1 LSKGQDLVAWVNGRF
16 MPLAKA
22 CVNIEDRGFQFA
34 DGVYEVIACFAGAF
48 LDLDEHLERLANSCR
63 AIELEMPVSQPEL
76 ASLIRETYLRNPF
89 DHAMLYVQI
98 TRGVSPRSHQIAM
111 GISPTLVITARQLPL
126 ASEEKISAGA
136 KAITLT
142 DFRWKRCDIK
152 SISLLASVMGR
163 QEADRQHVDEAF
175 WLDDAGYVLEGCS
188 TNCFAVIN
196 QRLVTHP
203 LDHRVLEGITRK
215 IALRLTKEHGLA
227 VDERPWKLGE
237 PGLSEVFMTST
248 TNAAIPVCYIDAE
261 AIGDGRPGPLSL
273 RVREWLLEH
282 FRELRS

>member
-1 LSKGQDLVAWVNGRF
+1 MSTSQELIAWVNGRF
-16 MPLAKA
+16 TPLAEA

-34 DGVYEVIACFAGAF
+34 DGVYEIIACFAGTF

-63 AIELEMPVSQPEL
+63 AIELAMPVSQPEL
-76 ASLIRETYLRNPF
+76 ASLIRETYQRNPF

-98 TRGVSPRSHQIAM
+98 TRGVSPRSHQIAR
-111 GISPTLVITARQLPL
+111 GISPTLVITARHLPL

-136 KAITLT
+136 SAITLS
-142 DFRWKRCDIK
+142 DFRWQRCDIK

-163 QEADRQHVDEAF
+163 QEADRQNVDEAF

-215 IALRLTKEHGLA
+215 IALRLAREHGLA

-237 PGLSEVFMTST
+237 PGISEVFMTST
-248 TNAAIPVCYIDAE
+248 TSAAIPVCNIDGKSIA
-261 AIGDGRPGPLSL
+261 DGLPGPVSL
-273 RVREWLLEH
+273 QVREWLLEH